1 MRPIRILVVEDDEDF
16 RHLIIQTLELEEDL
30 TIVGLCRTREDAV
43 CTALQTQP
51 DIALMDL
58 SLSRNGM
65 EGVEAA
71 RVIRRQTDA
80 KVLILSGYEDPEIVL
95 GASRRAFASGYI
107 MKSQFFMMVPTIQQT
122 MQGPTPQSHMIRAAL
137 MQQLSAAEQCVCR
150 RMLGEDVLLRS
161 SEKTIAN
168 QQTSILKKLGLSSK
182 KELCH
187 IFSVY
192 LNGAKTGKRIK
203 FKGQCILLARKQQ
216 KDRLLLIQVHV
227 LFLLSDVFSNTFL

>member
-107 MKSQFFMMVPTIQQT
+107 MKSQFFMMVPTIQ
-122 MQGPTPQSHMIRAAL
+122 
-137 MQQLSAAEQCVCR
+137 
-150 RMLGEDVLLRS
+150 
-161 SEKTIAN
+161 
-168 QQTSILKKLGLSSK
+168 
-182 KELCH
+182 
-187 IFSVY
+187 
-192 LNGAKTGKRIK
+192 
-203 FKGQCILLARKQQ
+203 
-216 KDRLLLIQVHV
+216 
-227 LFLLSDVFSNTFL
+227 

>member
-71 RVIRRQTDA
+71 R
-80 KVLILSGYEDPEIVL
+80 L
-95 GASRRAFASGYI
+95 
-107 MKSQFFMMVPTIQQT
+107 
-122 MQGPTPQSHMIRAAL
+122 
-137 MQQLSAAEQCVCR
+137 
-150 RMLGEDVLLRS
+150 
-161 SEKTIAN
+161 
-168 QQTSILKKLGLSSK
+168 
-182 KELCH
+182 
-187 IFSVY
+187 IFSPPRPSISASVVPSPPSATEQTTTSAFGHAERIPRFTAFPACMEVILP
-192 LNGAKTGKRIK
+192 LNESTATTAFI
-203 FKGQCILLARKQQ
+203 FS
-216 KDRLLLIQVHV
+216 RLPTNSVSFSLQSNSE
-227 LFLLSDVFSNTFL
+227 FLPLQ

>member
-71 RVIRRQTDA
+71 RVIRRQTAA

-192 LNGAKTGKRIK
+192 
-203 FKGQCILLARKQQ
+203 
-216 KDRLLLIQVHV
+216 
-227 LFLLSDVFSNTFL
+227 